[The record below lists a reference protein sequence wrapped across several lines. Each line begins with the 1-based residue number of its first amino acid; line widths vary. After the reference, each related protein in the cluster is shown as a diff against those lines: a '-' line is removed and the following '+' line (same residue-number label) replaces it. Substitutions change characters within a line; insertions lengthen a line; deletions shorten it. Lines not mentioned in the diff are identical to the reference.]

1 MRIARTIAELDLEHA
16 RLIGFVPTMGAL
28 HEGHA
33 SLMRA
38 ASRDCEIAVASI
50 FVNPLQFGPNEDF
63 ARYPRDL
70 ERDAEIAEQS
80 GIHVLFAPSAS
91 DMFPRSEICTISVP
105 EVAKLWEGAHRPG
118 HFDGVATVVAK
129 LFNIVRPNV
138 TYFGRKDFQ
147 QCAVVRRMIED
158 LNFPI
163 SLSVEPT
170 LREAD
175 GLAMSSR
182 NRYLSAEER
191 RLANQ
196 IYMSLT
202 DAKSQILSGV
212 KVDLALRDA
221 KVNLERLGF
230 EVDYFAYVDDAT
242 LTPRSM
248 KSSEST
254 LIVAAKIG
262 TTRLIDNVSV

>member
-1 MRIARTIAELDLEHA
+1 LRIARTIAELNLDQS
-16 RLIGFVPTMGAL
+16 RRIGFVPTMGAL

-38 ASRDCEIAVASI
+38 AAKECEIAVASI

-80 GIHVLFAPSAS
+80 GVHVLFAPGPSEIY
-91 DMFPRSEICTISVP
+91 PRSEICTISVP
-105 EVAKLWEGAHRPG
+105 EVSQLWEGAHRPG

-138 TYFGRKDFQ
+138 AYFGRKDFQ
-147 QCAVVRRMIED
+147 QCAVVRRMVED

-163 SLSVEPT
+163 SISIEPT

-191 RLANQ
+191 RLASG
-196 IYMSLT
+196 IYRSLT
-202 DAKSQILSGV
+202 NAKSQILSGV
-212 KVDLALRDA
+212 EVDSAIREAKLAFE
-221 KVNLERLGF
+221 KLGF
-230 EVDYFAYVDDAT
+230 EVDYFAYVDDST
-242 LTPRSM
+242 LAPRSI
-248 KSSEST
+248 KSPEST

-262 TTRLIDNVSV
+262 KTRLIDNVSV